1 MYPQV
6 ALHHQD
12 GDHQRLGIFSIRV
25 FRFSGWDHHQQLDR
39 LVYSVTWVEWSERRH
54 TETKA
59 ERHTP
64 PPSMKNFQF
73 QSVVSGCVPLGTLK
87 SLIRLDRY
95 LFPSTEEIVAVT
107 WRLFLPT
114 FYIYESIS
122 VTILF
127 TWKEKVRGSIA
138 LHCAHLPQSRSWR
151 WRGCIWRTSF
161 RSLIPFWQISLFNSG
176 GWGVQTG
183 YNPGDRCTDL

>member
-1 MYPQV
+1 M
-6 ALHHQD
+6 
-12 GDHQRLGIFSIRV
+12 GIISD
-25 FRFSGWDHHQQLDR
+25 SE
-39 LVYSVTWVEWSERRH
+39 YSRYVCSDSLAEIIINNWIDSCTQWLEWSDLGAGIQRQRPRDTH
-54 TETKA
+54 HHLRWRTSSF
-59 ERHTP
+59 RVWFQGVF
-64 PPSMKNFQF
+64 PSEHWN
-73 QSVVSGCVPLGTLK
+73 P
-87 SLIRLDRY
+87 LIRLDRY